1 MIVAAVANT
10 RELWYVTRGTGVVA
24 LLLLTA
30 AVALGVLTTLRW
42 RSARWPRFVSAGLH
56 RNLTLLAIA
65 FVAIHVVTTVLDG
78 YAPIGFKDA
87 VLPFLSRYR
96 PVWLGLGAVAFDLL
110 LALVVTSLLRVRL
123 GHRVWRSVHWLAYA
137 AWPVAFIH
145 SLGTGSDAR
154 VGWMTSVAFASLAVV
169 VAAVLARVALAHGRL
184 HALRLAGASA
194 AVVVPLLILAWYHAG
209 PGRAGW
215 AKRAG
220 TPAGLLARS
229 RAVRSAAVRD
239 SAASATP
246 QAFSVPLRGTIAE
259 SSDANGLVTVVI
271 RGRLKGGPGGAVRID
286 LRGEPT
292 EDGVAMSASG
302 VSFMAATRTVYSGA
316 VTALVGRRVEAVVAN
331 STGRRLR
338 LDFALSIDTS
348 AGIVSGTVAGAAA

>member
-1 MIVAAVANT
+1 M
-10 RELWYVTRGTGVVA
+10 TRGSGVVA
-24 LLLLTA
+24 LLLLTV

-42 RSARWPRFVSAGLH
+42 RGPRWPRFVSAGLH
-56 RNLTLLAIA
+56 RNLTLLAIS

-96 PVWLGLGAVAFDLL
+96 PVWLGLGTVAFDLL

-123 GHRVWRSVHWLAYA
+123 GHRIWRGVHWLAYA
-137 AWPVAFIH
+137 AWPVALIH

-154 VGWMTSVAFASLAVV
+154 VGWMRAVAFASLAVV
-169 VAAVLARVALAHGRL
+169 IAAVLTRAALSHGGL
-184 HALRLAGASA
+184 HTLRLAGASA
-194 AVVVPLLILAWYHAG
+194 AVVVPLLILGWYHGG
-209 PGRAGW
+209 PGRVGW
-215 AKRAG
+215 ARRAG
-220 TPAGLLARS
+220 TPASLLASS
-229 RAVRSAAVRD
+229 RVVRSAAVRD

-246 QAFSVPLRGTIAE
+246 QSFSVPLRGTIAE
-259 SSDANGLVTVVI
+259 STGPSGLVTVVI
-271 RGRLKGGPGGAVRID
+271 KGRLNGRPGGAVRID

-302 VSFMAATRTVYSGA
+302 VSFMAATRAVYSGA
-316 VTALVGRRVEAVVAN
+316 VTGLAGPRVEAVVAN
-331 STGRRLR
+331 SAGRKLR

-348 AGIVSGTVAGAAA
+348 AGVVTGTVSGAAA